1 MDGPQE
7 SQQLMGG
14 LLKEISSTKH
24 GLLIFANVDK
34 ANYVP
39 LKSGILTSVNFDA
52 AMGRLKGL
60 CAVHI
65 AKNQF
70 EHLDRLGKPRNVAE
84 HFALPAN
91 AKEMNSPARRRQ
103 SRCGLS
109 AKKTQ

>member
-1 MDGPQE
+1 
-7 SQQLMGG
+7 
-14 LLKEISSTKH
+14 
-24 GLLIFANVDK
+24 LLIFANVDK

-65 AKNQF
+65 VKNQF
-70 EHLDRLGKPRNVAE
+70 GRLDKLRNLRNVAE

-91 AKEMNSPARRRQ
+91 GKQMNSPVRRRQ
-103 SRCGLS
+103 SRWGLS